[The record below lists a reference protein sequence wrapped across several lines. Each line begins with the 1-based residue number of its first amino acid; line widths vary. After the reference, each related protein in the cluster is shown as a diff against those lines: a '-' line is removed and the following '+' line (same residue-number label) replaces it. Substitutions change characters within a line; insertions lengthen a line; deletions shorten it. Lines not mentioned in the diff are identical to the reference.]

1 MNKHLPMFRKFTLED
16 ISTQNQVK
24 SSIQRGIRG
33 ALLGFFYLPDP
44 LVSRRPLRSIH
55 MRIQKHPKSIG
66 ENACA
71 AKICTSYPIL
81 EESGAIEQILPK
93 KEQAL
98 LAKL

>member
-1 MNKHLPMFRKFTLED
+1 MHSPCLMFRKFTLED

-33 ALLGFFYLPDP
+33 AVQAIRLLRTATFAAC
-44 LVSRRPLRSIH
+44 LRLHSLATRV
-55 MRIQKHPKSIG
+55 MSML
-66 ENACA
+66 CA

>member
-1 MNKHLPMFRKFTLED
+1 MFRKFTVED

-33 ALLGFFYLPDP
+33 ALLALLHLLSFP
-44 LVSRRPLRSIH
+44 VSRRLLRSTH
-55 MRIQKHPKSIG
+55 MYMQKHAKLSG
-66 ENACA
+66 EDAFA

>member
-1 MNKHLPMFRKFTLED
+1 MFRKFTLED

-33 ALLGFFYLPDP
+33 EICASCFIEAACSDHHGEQ
-44 LVSRRPLRSIH
+44 RS
-55 MRIQKHPKSIG
+55 
-66 ENACA
+66 ENNTPVRA
-71 AKICTSYPIL
+71 AKICASYPIL
-81 EESGAIEQILPK
+81 EVTGAIEQILPK